1 MTELLARLLVDLRA
15 ETEAL
20 EEVLR
25 GPREEAWSTGTPAE
39 GWTVSDQVSH
49 LAYFDDATTEA
60 ITDPEAF
67 GRRRDAL
74 LAHGDDFPDQVARDH
89 RGLPVDHLR
98 SWWSTSRSRL
108 MDVLGTRQASARIP
122 WFGPD
127 MSVSSAAT
135 ARLMET
141 WAHGRDVCEA
151 VGVAQPVTDRLSHV
165 AHLGVRTRAFSYS
178 LRGLD
183 PPGDEVRVELLAP
196 SGATWTWG
204 PQDATSRV
212 SGPAEDFCLVVTQR
226 LHRGDTALVTTGSAE
241 HWLSVAQAFAGAP
254 GPGRPARRPTT

>member
-1 MTELLARLLVDLRA
+1 MTELLARLLADLQA
-15 ETEAL
+15 ETEAVDD
-20 EEVLR
+20 VLR
-25 GPREEAWSTGTPAE
+25 VLPEDAWSTPTPAE
-39 GWTVSDQVSH
+39 GWTVADQVSH

-60 ITDPEAF
+60 ITEPEAF
-67 GRRRDAL
+67 IRRRDAL
-74 LAHGDDFPDQVARDH
+74 LSRGDDFPDHVVRDH
-89 RGLPVDHLR
+89 RGMPVDRLR
-98 SWWSTSRSRL
+98 SWWGESRRRL
-108 MDVLGTRQASARIP
+108 LDALGAEQGSSRIP

-151 VGVAQPVTDRLSHV
+151 VAVAQPVTDRLSHV

-204 PQDATSRV
+204 PEDAPSRV
-212 SGPAEDFCLVVTQR
+212 SGPAEDFCLVVTR
-226 LHRGDTALVTTGSAE
+226 RRHRSDTALVTTGSAE
-241 HWLSVAQAFAGAP
+241 HWLSVAQTFAGAP
-254 GPGRPARRPTT
+254 STGRPARRPTT